1 MTKRLGT
8 PGGRWVGT
16 GKKDDDD
23 GPAVSVSELMAQTK
37 DSLTSQMKVPP
48 HGVVPRLCRSLGPG
62 PHTQPVLTN
71 ANNNHIHTHTPPATS
86 ALWTG

>member
-8 PGGRWVGT
+8 PGGRWVCT

-37 DSLTSQMKVPP
+37 DSLTSQMKVPTTRRCAAALQIARP
-48 HGVVPRLCRSLGPG
+48 WAAH
-62 PHTQPVLTN
+62 
-71 ANNNHIHTHTPPATS
+71 AAS
-86 ALWTG
+86 AH